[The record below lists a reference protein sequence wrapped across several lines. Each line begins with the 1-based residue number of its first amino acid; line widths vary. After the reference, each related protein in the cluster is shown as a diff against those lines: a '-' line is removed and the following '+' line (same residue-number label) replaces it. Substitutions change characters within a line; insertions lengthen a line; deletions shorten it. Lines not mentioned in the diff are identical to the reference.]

1 MKSIVLTILGIIM
14 STTACLAQLPC
25 PTSITAIPNGDSVI
39 AVLTPPTFD
48 PTLTVLWTFGDGA
61 TAVNGVNQ
69 SHTYVT
75 PGVYNVCAT
84 WQTLTCPTTTSC
96 VSVTI
101 VGGGSICADS
111 IVAIANADSVV
122 GAIFPPSFDPTL
134 VANWTFGDGSS
145 GTGANTSHVYAAS
158 GTYTVCCTF
167 SSATCPTVTDCST
180 VSVVVGT
187 PSACVYSF
195 TSSLS
200 GSTASLNN
208 TPNAPATATILW
220 AFGDSTANANTNDP
234 TYTYPNQNA
243 SYTVCMTVIDVV
255 NCGTTPIIV
264 CDTIAITSVG
274 LVNFDSQEY
283 KIVPN
288 PSKGVFYIQSNSN
301 NNIGIKLYDLD
312 GKVLLQQQNLNANT
326 MVGVEHLAKGMYV
339 IQLQTPT
346 GYVTQKLIVQ

>member
-1 MKSIVLTILGIIM
+1 
-14 STTACLAQLPC
+14 
-25 PTSITAIPNGDSVI
+25 
-39 AVLTPPTFD
+39 
-48 PTLTVLWTFGDGA
+48 
-61 TAVNGVNQ
+61 
-69 SHTYVT
+69 
-75 PGVYNVCAT
+75 
-84 WQTLTCPTTTSC
+84 
-96 VSVTI
+96 
-101 VGGGSICADS
+101 
-111 IVAIANADSVV
+111 
-122 GAIFPPSFDPTL
+122 
-134 VANWTFGDGSS
+134 
-145 GTGANTSHVYAAS
+145 
-158 GTYTVCCTF
+158 
-167 SSATCPTVTDCST
+167 
-180 VSVVVGT
+180 
-187 PSACVYSF
+187 
-195 TSSLS
+195 
-200 GSTASLNN
+200 
-208 TPNAPATATILW
+208 LW